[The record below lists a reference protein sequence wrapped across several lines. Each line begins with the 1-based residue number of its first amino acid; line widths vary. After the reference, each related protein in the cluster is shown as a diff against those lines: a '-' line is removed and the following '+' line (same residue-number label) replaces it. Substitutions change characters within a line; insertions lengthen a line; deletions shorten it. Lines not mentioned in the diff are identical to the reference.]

1 MYCEHGLPG
10 IAPLEAL
17 YSGVVLLIMNGN
29 GSQKNAR
36 RERLKLEIVDYI
48 SSNPNCSAADI
59 VYHLSNTRKMRNHGL
74 TSRKIGFFIPR
85 YLKNI
90 INFKLDS
97 TTGKRIY
104 SMA

>member
-10 IAPLEAL
+10 IAPLDDL

>member
-1 MYCEHGLPG
+1 MIFYG
-10 IAPLEAL
+10 APEESHLDSL
-17 YSGVVLLIMNGN
+17 YSGVVLRYMNGN
-29 GSQKNAR
+29 GSQKVAR
-36 RERLKLEIVDYI
+36 LERLKFEIVDYI
-48 SSNPNCSAADI
+48 SVNPGCSAADI

-104 SMA
+104 SVA